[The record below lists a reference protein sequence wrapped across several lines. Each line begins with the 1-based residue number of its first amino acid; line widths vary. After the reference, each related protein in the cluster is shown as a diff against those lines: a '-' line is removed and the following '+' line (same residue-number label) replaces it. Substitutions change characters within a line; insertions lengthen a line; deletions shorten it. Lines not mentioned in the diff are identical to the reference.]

1 MEGTAKER
9 FLGFMK
15 TNFDA
20 ASMNTAIENL
30 LVEKGIDQLKYVAQ
44 TYDGVTVMSG
54 PVGGVQAH
62 FRKQHLEVIYVHC
75 YVHELNLVL
84 CHTWSMVSEGTE
96 FFALLESVHSFFVN
110 GL

>member
-54 PVGGVQAH
+54 PVGGVQDH